1 MECAPMNAEIA
12 ITEAE
17 IANVVDRF
25 CAKVPVDPEIGPVSN
40 GGP

>member
-17 IANVVDRF
+17 IDRKEYKTRSRV
-25 CAKVPVDPEIGPVSN
+25 AAVTWTAVEILLL
-40 GGP
+40 